1 LKKQT
6 RRTRLGTPAPVP
18 GRKHMTVQTSR
29 YLEEIHVTPQECDVS
44 LQTDPMLDYPSE
56 PLFIPQPS
64 GPSVATQIEAGD
76 LFNFDLEVEPI
87 LETLI
92 GKCLDIALMQVC
104 EEEELKALRH
114 HRQMYELK
122 RNAELNECQRLQ
134 ERERRLFEEKERRKR
149 QAQQYALDLKKK
161 QKADAAKL
169 ITKEKLQFLKQ
180 NVFEGLMKKGVF
192 EDPLQNF
199 ISTNILQKIYEG
211 VSSLLQP
218 SKAAFEIAQLILKQ
232 AVQSISIKKEQA
244 NKSIE
249 QEIQRRGQLQSEK
262 EELTKSITETEE
274 QLQEHLSNWKD
285 ITEPT
290 FPEDIEE
297 EAKTEAEEK
306 FQQEKA
312 ANDTMLTE
320 LVEKFKEEKLLSVLT
335 EKWTLNL
342 EQTEIEFLREKCEF
356 LQNKKSECDVRQLA
370 RETVKLYQELPEESQ
385 KKAIEELKFENVEEF
400 LPKNLKWE
408 EPVEAM
414 IKLFSHRIE
423 LLKSL
428 VPQETKQVEED

>member
-274 QLQEHLSNWKD
+274 QLQEHLSNFVEDEENMRLEIIAFIDWKD
-285 ITEPT
+285 ITEP
-290 FPEDIEE
+290 
-297 EAKTEAEEK
+297 
-306 FQQEKA
+306 A

>member
-1 LKKQT
+1 MKKQT

-274 QLQEHLSNWKD
+274 QLQEHLSNFVEDEENMRLEIIAFIDWKD
-285 ITEPT
+285 ITEP
-290 FPEDIEE
+290 
-297 EAKTEAEEK
+297 
-306 FQQEKA
+306 A